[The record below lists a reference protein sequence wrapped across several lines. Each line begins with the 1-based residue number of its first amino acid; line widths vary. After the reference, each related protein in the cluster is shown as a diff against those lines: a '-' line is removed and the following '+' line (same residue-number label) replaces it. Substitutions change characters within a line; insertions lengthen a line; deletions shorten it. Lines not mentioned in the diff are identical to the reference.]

1 MAWVT
6 ITSIQVITLLQE
18 LSFFVIHYTD
28 FMSLVLRKIDVS
40 SKQAT
45 NGLFSPSFEESKS
58 GFFYS
63 NSE

>member
-1 MAWVT
+1 
-6 ITSIQVITLLQE
+6 
-18 LSFFVIHYTD
+18 
-28 FMSLVLRKIDVS
+28 MSLVLRKIDVS